1 MTNRPANLNPT
12 HVILVQT
19 NKMLLPVT
27 SILVIQRQED
37 PHVNQYL
44 ILDWQSFRF
53 VLIMAHNVFLHN
65 QLILIKLIVMKN
77 PFQHIHGMDKVV
89 KFVKTK

>member
-1 MTNRPANLNPT
+1 MEFVFTQKGHVNYSKVVKKHHMTNRPANLNPT

-44 ILDWQSFRF
+44 ILD
-53 VLIMAHNVFLHN
+53 
-65 QLILIKLIVMKN
+65 
-77 PFQHIHGMDKVV
+77 
-89 KFVKTK
+89 